1 MKSVLTI
8 ALAVATSVSFMPPV
22 LVADQITLKTAVA
35 VLVGQ
40 PDSKGGT
47 PVPAMI
53 PTGTVIIPSS
63 GGAPAAERYMRAR
76 RELRDA
82 YRLHPIDQKS
92 FDDISLVRDTE
103 QTAAM
108 ATSTI
113 AAKVTLLSFDDT
125 SAVYR
130 VRLEEHGKEAAAPV
144 VRVARGQWA
153 IVGGRDGEEAPYFFV
168 MLRPVTLAE
177 LNEESRWRDL
187 TKPRVID
194 RVSPTY
200 PEEARKARTEGVI
213 VLDCRI
219 DTQGRVLDPKASG
232 TADPLLVE
240 AARQAVSQWRYE
252 PARNAKG
259 EPVEVTWTVTIS
271 FWLN

>member
-1 MKSVLTI
+1 MSSVLTV
-8 ALAVATSVSFMPPV
+8 ALAVATSMSFMPPV
-22 LVADQITLKTAVA
+22 LAADQITLKTTVA
-35 VLVGQ
+35 VFVGQ
-40 PDSKGGT
+40 PDSSSAA
-47 PVPAMI
+47 PAPAVI
-53 PTGTVIIPSS
+53 PTGTIIIPSS

-82 YRLHPIDQKS
+82 YRLRSIDQKS
-92 FDDISLVRDTE
+92 YDEVSLLRDAE

-108 ATSTI
+108 ATSAI

-168 MLRPVTLAE
+168 LLRPVTLEE
-177 LNEESRWRDL
+177 LAEESRWSGI
-187 TKPRVID
+187 TKPKPVEQARP
-194 RVSPTY
+194 SY
-200 PEEARKARTEGVI
+200 PEEARKARTEGVV
-213 VLDCRI
+213 VLDCRV
-219 DTQGRVLDPKASG
+219 DTQGRVHDLKARG
-232 TADPLLVE
+232 TSDPLLVE
-240 AARQAVSQWRYE
+240 AATRAVSQWKFE
-252 PARNAKG
+252 PARNTKG
-259 EPVEVTWTVTIS
+259 QAVEVIFTVTVS

>member
-1 MKSVLTI
+1 MNSVLTV
-8 ALAVATSVSFMPPV
+8 ALAVATFVSFMPPV
-22 LVADQITLKTAVA
+22 LAADQITLKTSVA

-40 PDSKGGT
+40 PDSSGAT

-63 GGAPAAERYMRAR
+63 GGAPAAERFMRAR

-92 FDDISLVRDTE
+92 FNEISLVKDTE

-108 ATSTI
+108 ATTAI

-168 MLRPVTLAE
+168 LLRPITLAE
-177 LNEESRWRDL
+177 LAEESRWDGI
-187 TKPRVID
+187 TKPKAD
-194 RVSPTY
+194 RAGCRPKY

-213 VLDCRI
+213 VLDCRV
-219 DTQGRVLDPKASG
+219 DTQGRVHDVKATG
-232 TADPLLVE
+232 PADPLLVE
-240 AARQAVSQWRYE
+240 AATQAVSQWKLSRPE
-252 PARNAKG
+252 MRRASRWRSSSP
-259 EPVEVTWTVTIS
+259 
-271 FWLN
+271 

>member
-1 MKSVLTI
+1 MNSVLTV

-22 LVADQITLKTAVA
+22 LAADQITLKTSVA

-40 PDSKGGT
+40 PKDSVAAPT
-47 PVPAMI
+47 PALI

-63 GGAPAAERYMRAR
+63 GGAPAAERFMRAR

-92 FDDISLVRDTE
+92 FDEISLVKDTE

-108 ATSTI
+108 ATSAI
-113 AAKVTLLSFDDT
+113 VAKVTLLSFDDT

-130 VRLEEHGKEAAAPV
+130 VRLEERGKEAAAPV

-168 MLRPVTLAE
+168 MLRPITLEELAE
-177 LNEESRWRDL
+177 ERRWSEI
-187 TKPRVID
+187 TKPKPID

-200 PEEARKARTEGVI
+200 PEAARKARTEGVV
-213 VLDCRI
+213 VLDCRV
-219 DTQGRVLDPKASG
+219 DTQGRVHALKVRD

-240 AARQAVSQWRYE
+240 AATQAVSQWRFE
-252 PARNAKG
+252 PARNLKG
-259 EPVEVTWTVTIS
+259 QPVEVVYAVTIS

>member
-1 MKSVLTI
+1 MNSLLTV
-8 ALAVATSVSFMPPV
+8 ALAVATFVSFMPPV
-22 LVADQITLKTAVA
+22 LAADQITLKTSVA
-35 VLVGQ
+35 VLVGH
-40 PDSKGGT
+40 PDSTGAT

-63 GGAPAAERYMRAR
+63 GGAPAAERFMRAR

-92 FDDISLVRDTE
+92 FNEISLVKDSE

-108 ATSTI
+108 ATTAI
-113 AAKVTLLSFDDT
+113 AAKVTLLSLDDT

-177 LNEESRWRDL
+177 LAEESRWDGI
-187 TKPRVID
+187 TKPRLIE
-194 RVSPTY
+194 RVRPKY

-213 VLDCRI
+213 VLDCRV
-219 DTQGRVLDPKASG
+219 DTQGRVHDVKARG

-240 AARQAVSQWRYE
+240 AATQAVSQWTYE

-259 EPVEVTWTVTIS
+259 QPMEVVYAVTIS